1 MATAVSQRGYTYEP
15 PKARPSTELAPV
27 APDERI
33 HALDLLRG
41 WAMFGVLWSN
51 LNDWYGTADPTSGL
65 DRALQWTQNWV
76 LESRFYTLLCI
87 LFGVGFGIQLMR
99 ANDRGTDVKTTYYRR
114 SAALLAIGVVHG
126 TLIWNGDILTMYALV
141 AFALVMFRAM
151 SARAVLW
158 SAALSWFLAPEIVS
172 RVRFLAGQRYMVPR
186 VDNTTAGWVFG
197 HGSWLQIAPFR
208 LDAYLDWFGRWGL
221 TFYWSILA
229 TFLVGLWAVKSG
241 YLRRV
246 FEDRKTTLRLLA
258 VAVVFAAVGFAWQA
272 WLPKHIPRQA
282 GFGTGVTDP
291 QFWIPWRSAFR
302 VLGWATEATALGY
315 AAALILLWQT
325 PRGARLPAPLAA
337 TGRMALTTYL
347 TQSVVCTLL
356 FYGYGFGLYGRFG
369 YTGMFVLTLVLFG
382 CQMAASTWWLS
393 RYRFGPVE
401 WLWRTLT
408 YGRAP
413 AMRIREAA

>member
-1 MATAVSQRGYTYEP
+1 MSTAVAQRGYTYDA

-51 LNDWYGTADPTSGL
+51 LNDWYGTADATSGL

-76 LESRFYTLLCI
+76 IESRFYTLLCI

-172 RVRFLAGQRYMVPR
+172 RVRFLAGQRYMVAR

-221 TFYWSILA
+221 
-229 TFLVGLWAVKSG
+229 
-241 YLRRV
+241 
-246 FEDRKTTLRLLA
+246 
-258 VAVVFAAVGFAWQA
+258 
-272 WLPKHIPRQA
+272 
-282 GFGTGVTDP
+282 
-291 QFWIPWRSAFR
+291 
-302 VLGWATEATALGY
+302 
-315 AAALILLWQT
+315 
-325 PRGARLPAPLAA
+325 
-337 TGRMALTTYL
+337 
-347 TQSVVCTLL
+347 L
-356 FYGYGFGLYGRFG
+356 F
-369 YTGMFVLTLVLFG
+369 
-382 CQMAASTWWLS
+382 
-393 RYRFGPVE
+393 
-401 WLWRTLT
+401 
-408 YGRAP
+408 
-413 AMRIREAA
+413 